1 MKGDESMD
9 GKTIRSKRPNGY
21 DGGFVRRKRQEEE
34 KLSSVTLNYYLDGF
48 RITAADILKQ
58 YGKLNEEQY
67 SNVLEL
73 GNKEG
78 VMILKKLKIADDEP
92 RVCAYALRML
102 QQIDRVDV
110 TCGLTSSRTEF
121 LDLAQLVSTSY
132 FLALGVYEDPICKG
146 IGVSNGTAKANKNA
160 TEQAEEAKKVAQRL
174 ADNAWSVHPRLNK
187 SQVASKIA
195 SDLKCKVGKEYKVS
209 YIKKLIRRKKKN

>member
-9 GKTIRSKRPNGY
+9 GKTIRSKRLNGK
-21 DGGFVRRKRQEEE
+21 DGAFAIRKCEAEEE
-34 KLSSVTLNYYLDGF
+34 NSSITLNSYLGDF
-48 RITAADILKQ
+48 RIKAADILKF
-58 YGKLNEEQY
+58 YGKLTEEQY
-67 SNVLEL
+67 PNVLEL
-73 GNKEG
+73 GNREG

-92 RVCAYALRML
+92 RVCKYALRML

-160 TEQAEEAKKVAQRL
+160 TEQAEDAKKVAQRL
-174 ADNAWSVHPRLNK
+174 ADNAWSVRPRLNK

-195 SDLKCKVGKEYKVS
+195 SDLKCEVGKEYKVS